1 MNTGNFLNW
10 ARCLSFFF
18 NFQTTTDCDNV
29 IKPMTLYA
37 VMCYSGASGTLNV
50 LLSFVVGP
58 MGKKRTTLLVFIISA
73 IAGLFLLFVNISL
86 LSIALFYVFLYV
98 ALILGNVN
106 TYLVELNPTYLRFVL
121 CKHSEKIYKIYLYF
135 TNYFITYPV
144 NAFHL
149 GWPARIL

>member
-1 MNTGNFLNW
+1 
-10 ARCLSFFF
+10 
-18 NFQTTTDCDNV
+18 
-29 IKPMTLYA
+29 MTLYA

-73 IAGLFLLFVNISL
+73 IAGLFLLFVKISL

-121 CKHSEKIYKIYLYF
+121 Y
-135 TNYFITYPV
+135 
-144 NAFHL
+144 
-149 GWPARIL
+149 